1 MNLEDYREIMI
12 STLIL
17 ITISITLLTLRTLGK
32 PLFES
37 SFEILVIHT
46 ATITA
51 IASYIYIAF
60 SKKRKKRI

>member
-12 STLIL
+12 STSIL
-17 ITISITLLTLRTLGK
+17 IIISIILLTLRILGK

-46 ATITA
+46 ATIIA
-51 IASYIYIAF
+51 IASCIYIAF
-60 SKKRKKRI
+60 SKKREK